1 MSEYLHIK
9 GQRAIKNSFD
19 VLRKISMTLNQGYLS
34 IILQWKDGHL
44 NLANILARSADDQC
58 NANIPWVYRLCCGNI
73 FPCLQNTNCQP
84 GADSPDLLSSDV
96 RNINQ
101 INLFLYISG
110 YLYPFM
116 FYQSPFHTNI
126 YFALCGLRIQFLYR
140 EESKFWGWNSIYPVL
155 SQ

>member
-1 MSEYLHIK
+1 
-9 GQRAIKNSFD
+9 
-19 VLRKISMTLNQGYLS
+19 MTLNQGYLS
-34 IILQWKDGHL
+34 IIPQWKDGHL
-44 NLANILARSADDQC
+44 NFANILARSADDQC
-58 NANIPWVYRLCCGNI
+58 NANIQVYRLCCGNI

-140 EESKFWGWNSIYPVL
+140 EESKF
-155 SQ
+155 

>member
-1 MSEYLHIK
+1 MINAMQMFPE
-9 GQRAIKNSFD
+9 F
-19 VLRKISMTLNQGYLS
+19 TGY
-34 IILQWKDGHL
+34 
-44 NLANILARSADDQC
+44 
-58 NANIPWVYRLCCGNI
+58 VCCGNI

-140 EESKFWGWNSIYPVL
+140 EESKF
-155 SQ
+155 